1 MSLDPWLPLSVT
13 LLFFAAGVILTIL
26 PVFPG
31 PVLVFAG
38 VAVFHFWVP
47 ESSPGTVFLLICLG
61 LTLLTL
67 LLDFL
72 LSVMGARRYG
82 ATWKGAV
89 GALVGGVVGIFIPPP
104 LFWIF
109 VGPVVGAV
117 LGEMLGGRGVRD
129 AGRAGWGTFLGSMVA
144 LAAKLAVCFFI
155 IAGFGILLFRQL
167 YHA

>member
-1 MSLDPWLPLSVT
+1 M
-13 LLFFAAGVILTIL
+13 
-26 PVFPG
+26 
-31 PVLVFAG
+31 
-38 VAVFHFWVP
+38 
-47 ESSPGTVFLLICLG
+47 
-61 LTLLTL
+61 
-67 LLDFL
+67 
-72 LSVMGARRYG
+72 RG